1 MVLTCPISPSLEE
14 NDTIELI
21 LQFLTVGVFKT
32 RNGKMAKWRNGEMM
46 IYFSFCFRGKNPI
59 EPGPARKHSTH
70 LHRKSRSF
78 HTANSCKAVL
88 ETFHLPIVSIIHP
101 KCRED
106 GAFCFTAISF
116 YFLPPCFFLV
126 VPQTL
131 SHDTTSQRLIAA
143 WVKQVW
149 QVKISMMKSDVF
161 RCSRGCQTV

>member
-1 MVLTCPISPSLEE
+1 MAAMVHSTPLGKNMAFSWFSFVVSEFALAESDLLLPYTNEWLVS
-14 NDTIELI
+14 
-21 LQFLTVGVFKT
+21 GVFKT
-32 RNGKMAKWRNGEMM
+32 RNGEMT

-88 ETFHLPIVSIIHP
+88 ETFHLPIVSIVHP

-116 YFLPPCFFLV
+116 YFLRPCFLV
-126 VPQTL
+126 GTSFST
-131 SHDTTSQRLIAA
+131 SHSVYNIL
-143 WVKQVW
+143 
-149 QVKISMMKSDVF
+149 
-161 RCSRGCQTV
+161 